1 MRGSVACWVISG
13 RPPEI
18 VSAGAGAYAVWIP
31 TRVSA
36 FIVGASE
43 KPHGPLSAQQTSQLV
58 EKAREQGIPDVVIGS
73 CRVIAVGDAWQ
84 HEGHVRALQL
94 LLQQRG
100 LDQLAL
106 VDGREPWYRRLW
118 ADLWGPAEV

>member
-1 MRGSVACWVISG
+1 MRGSVASWVISG

-31 TRVSA
+31 TRASA
-36 FIVGASE
+36 FVVGPSE
-43 KPHGPLSAQQTSQLV
+43 KPHGPLSAQQTAQLV
-58 EKAREQGIPDVVIGS
+58 EKARQQDIPDVVIGG
-73 CRVIAVGDAWQ
+73 CRVIAIGDAWQ
-84 HEGHVRALQL
+84 HEGHVRALQQL
-94 LLQQRG
+94 LVQRG

-118 ADLWGPAEV
+118 AQL